1 MNFRQLK
8 LACSI
13 VSVSATIFAF
23 EGVKAQGQTPRVQ
36 AENQVQNIQSV
47 EQTPNT
53 VAQFNPGGRTR
64 SGSSYIGVGGFI
76 GFDDDD
82 SAFGDGG
89 FSVISKIGL
98 SRNFSIRPSAL
109 IDDDAV
115 FLIPVTVDFPVNSVA
130 DTGFQRL
137 SVAPYFGAG
146 VSINTDDDSDVGFL
160 LTGGV
165 DVPVSNKLT
174 ATGGVNIGF
183 SDDNADVGLL
193 LGVGYNF

>member
-1 MNFRQLK
+1 MNFGKLK
-8 LACSI
+8 LACTI
-13 VSVSATIFAF
+13 ATLSAAIFTCD
-23 EGVKAQGQTPRVQ
+23 GVKAQGQTPQIQGQPEANTYVGQ
-36 AENQVQNIQSV
+36 A
-47 EQTPNT
+47 PKK
-53 VAQFNPGGRTR
+53 VAQIMPGTSTR
-64 SGSSYIGVGGFI
+64 SGPSYIGGGGFI
-76 GFDDDD
+76 GFDDD
-82 SAFGDGG
+82 SALGDGA

-115 FLIPVTVDFPVNSVA
+115 FLIPVTIDFPVDDVT
-130 DTGFQRL
+130 DTGIQRI

-146 VSINTDDDSDVGFL
+146 VSVNTDDDSDVGFL

-165 DVPVSNKLT
+165 DVPVSRKLT

>member
-8 LACSI
+8 LTCSI
-13 VSVSATIFAF
+13 VSLSAAIFAF
-23 EGVKAQGQTPRVQ
+23 DGVKAQAQTPQIQ
-36 AENQVQNIQSV
+36 AQSETANTYV
-47 EQTPNT
+47 ETSKK
-53 VAQFNPGGRTR
+53 VAQFTPGATTR
-64 SGSSYIGVGGFI
+64 SGPSYIGVGGFL
-76 GFDDDD
+76 GFDDD
-82 SAFGDGG
+82 SALGDGA

-109 IDDDAV
+109 LNDDPV
-115 FLIPVTVDFPVNSVA
+115 FLIPVTIDFPVDDVA
-130 DTGFQRL
+130 DTGTQRI
-137 SVAPYFGAG
+137 SVAPYLGAG
-146 VSINTDDDSDVGFL
+146 VSINTDNDADIGLL

-165 DVPVSNKLT
+165 DVPVSDKIT

>member
-13 VSVSATIFAF
+13 VSISAAIFAID
-23 EGVKAQGQTPRVQ
+23 GAKAQAQTPQ
-36 AENQVQNIQSV
+36 IQDQT
-47 EQTPNT
+47 QTPNT
-53 VAQFNPGGRTR
+53 YVEKAPSQVAQLAPGTTTR
-64 SGSSYIGVGGFI
+64 SGPSYIGVGGFI
-76 GFDDDD
+76 GFDDD
-82 SAFGDGG
+82 STLGDGS

-115 FLIPVTVDFPVNSVA
+115 FLIPVTIDFPVDDV
-130 DTGFQRL
+130 TELGVQRI
-137 SVAPYFGAG
+137 SVAPYLGAG
-146 VSINTDDDSDVGFL
+146 VSINTNDDADVGFL

-165 DVPVSNKLT
+165 DVPVSNKFT

>member
-1 MNFRQLK
+1 MNFQQLK
-8 LACSI
+8 LACS
-13 VSVSATIFAF
+13 VVSASVVILASN
-23 EGVKAQGQTPRVQ
+23 GVKAQGQTPEIQ
-36 AENQVQNIQSV
+36 AEP
-47 EQTPNT
+47 QTPNAYVEKSPEK
-53 VAQFNPGGRTR
+53 VAQFTPGTTTR
-64 SGSSYIGVGGFI
+64 SGPSYLGVGGFI
-76 GFDDDD
+76 GFDDD
-82 SAFGDGG
+82 SALGDGA

-115 FLIPVTVDFPVNSVA
+115 FLIPVTVDFPVDDLA
-130 DTGFQRL
+130 DTGVQRI

-146 VSINTDDDSDVGFL
+146 ISINTDEDADVGFL

-165 DVPVSNKLT
+165 DVPVSRTLT

>member
-1 MNFRQLK
+1 MNFQQLK
-8 LACSI
+8 LACSV
-13 VSVSATIFAF
+13 VSLSAVIFASN
-23 EGVKAQGQTPRVQ
+23 GVKAQGQTPQIQ
-36 AENQVQNIQSV
+36 AETQTANTYV
-47 EQTPNT
+47 EKSPEK
-53 VAQFNPGGRTR
+53 VAQFSPGTSTR

-76 GFDDDD
+76 GFEDD
-82 SAFGDGG
+82 SALGDGA

-130 DTGFQRL
+130 DTGIQRI

-146 VSINTDDDSDVGFL
+146 VSINTDEDSDVGFL
-160 LTGGV
+160 VTGGV
-165 DVPVSNKLT
+165 DVPVSRKIT

>member
-13 VSVSATIFAF
+13 VSVSAAVFAF
-23 EGVKAQGQTPRVQ
+23 EGVKAQGQTPPV
-36 AENQVQNIQSV
+36 QVQNQASHIQNV
-47 EQTPNT
+47 DQAPNK
-53 VAQFNPGGRTR
+53 VAQFNPGGSTR

-76 GFDDDD
+76 GFDDN
-82 SAFGDGG
+82 STFGDGG

-98 SRNFSIRPSAL
+98 SRNFSIRPSAV
-109 IDDDAV
+109 IDDDAI
-115 FLIPVTVDFPVNSVA
+115 FLIPVTIDFPVNSVA

-146 VSINTDDDSDVGFL
+146 VSVNTDEDSDVGFL
-160 LTGGV
+160 VTGGV
-165 DVPVSNKLT
+165 DVPVSNKFT

-183 SDDNADVGLL
+183 SDDDTDVGLL

>member
-13 VSVSATIFAF
+13 VSVSAAMFAF
-23 EGVKAQGQTPRVQ
+23 EGVKAQGQTPQ
-36 AENQVQNIQSV
+36 IQGQTQVSNVQSV
-47 EQTPNT
+47 EEAPNNK
-53 VAQFNPGGRTR
+53 VAQFNPGTSTR

-76 GFDDDD
+76 GFDDD
-82 SAFGDGG
+82 SSLSDGG

-98 SRNFSIRPSAL
+98 SRNFSIRPSAV

-146 VSINTDDDSDVGFL
+146 ISVNTEEDSDVGFL
-160 LTGGV
+160 VTGGV

-183 SDDNADVGLL
+183 SDDNTDVGLL

>member
-13 VSVSATIFAF
+13 VSVSAAIFAF
-23 EGVKAQGQTPRVQ
+23 EGVKAQGQTPEIQ
-36 AENQVQNIQSV
+36 AETQVQNVQSV
-47 EQTPNT
+47 EITPST
-53 VAQFNPGGRTR
+53 VAQFNPGGSTR

-76 GFDDDD
+76 GFDDD
-82 SAFGDGG
+82 SSLGDGG

-98 SRNFSIRPSAL
+98 SRNFSIRPSAV
-109 IDDDAV
+109 IDDDAI
-115 FLIPVTVDFPVNSVA
+115 FLIPVTIDFPVDSVA

-137 SVAPYFGAG
+137 SVAPYLGAG
-146 VSINTDDDSDVGFL
+146 VSVNTDEDSDVGFL

-183 SDDNADVGLL
+183 SDDNTDVGLL
-193 LGVGYNF
+193 LGLGYNF

>member
-13 VSVSATIFAF
+13 VSVSAAVFAF
-23 EGVKAQGQTPRVQ
+23 EGVKAQGQTPQIQ
-36 AENQVQNIQSV
+36 AETQVSNIENVQEV
-47 EQTPNT
+47 PNK
-53 VAQFNPGGRTR
+53 VAQFNPGTPTR

-76 GFDDDD
+76 GFDDD
-82 SAFGDGG
+82 STLGDGA

-109 IDDDAV
+109 LNDDPT
-115 FLIPVTVDFPVNSVA
+115 FLIPVTIDFPVDSVA

-137 SVAPYFGAG
+137 SVAPYLGAG
-146 VSINTDDDSDVGFL
+146 VSINTNEDADVGLL

>member
-1 MNFRQLK
+1 MINFRQLK

-13 VSVSATIFAF
+13 VSISAGIFAVN
-23 EGVKAQGQTPRVQ
+23 GSKAIAQTPQ
-36 AENQVQNIQSV
+36 IQEQPQTSNTYV
-47 EQTPNT
+47 EKLPQQ
-53 VAQFNPGGRTR
+53 VAQFTPGTTTR
-64 SGSSYIGVGGFI
+64 SGPSYIGVGGFI
-76 GFDDDD
+76 GFDDD
-82 SAFGDGG
+82 SALGDGS

-109 IDDDAV
+109 IDDDTV
-115 FLIPVTVDFPVNSVA
+115 FLIPVTIDFPVGDVA
-130 DTGFQRL
+130 NTGVQRI

-146 VSINTDDDSDVGFL
+146 VSINTDDDADVGFL

-165 DVPVSNKLT
+165 DVPVSRKIT

>member
-1 MNFRQLK
+1 MNFQQLK
-8 LACSI
+8 LACSV
-13 VSVSATIFAF
+13 VSVSAVIFASN
-23 EGVKAQGQTPRVQ
+23 GVKAQGQTPQIQ
-36 AENQVQNIQSV
+36 AETQTSNTYV
-47 EQTPNT
+47 EKSSKK
-53 VAQFNPGGRTR
+53 VAQFAPGTSTR

-76 GFDDDD
+76 GFEDD
-82 SAFGDGG
+82 SALGDGA

-98 SRNFSIRPSAL
+98 SRNFSIRPSVL

-115 FLIPVTVDFPVNSVA
+115 FLIPVTVDFPVDDIA
-130 DTGFQRL
+130 DTGIQRI

-146 VSINTDDDSDVGFL
+146 ISVNTDEDSDVGFL

-165 DVPVSNKLT
+165 DVPVSRKIT

>member
-1 MNFRQLK
+1 MINFRQLK

-13 VSVSATIFAF
+13 VSISAGIFAVD
-23 EGVKAQGQTPRVQ
+23 GSKATAQTPQ
-36 AENQVQNIQSV
+36 IQEQPQTSNTYV
-47 EQTPNT
+47 EKLPQQ
-53 VAQFNPGGRTR
+53 VAQFSPGTNTR
-64 SGSSYIGVGGFI
+64 SGPSYIGVGGFI
-76 GFDDDD
+76 GFDDD
-82 SAFGDGG
+82 SALGDGS

-109 IDDDAV
+109 IDDDAI
-115 FLIPVTVDFPVNSVA
+115 FLIPITIDFPVDDLAN
-130 DTGFQRL
+130 TGVQRI

-146 VSINTDDDSDVGFL
+146 VSINTDDDADVGFL

-165 DVPVSNKLT
+165 DVPVSRKIT